1 MSPGSDL
8 LFLVLEELIKIYRQ
22 TVNQMHIG
30 DLTGLMT
37 QQQYLACLEQCDSLP
52 QLKQLLCRLFVH
64 PLERYRQE
72 QSCSETNIS
81 SQIKLY
87 ISKHYQENIRLID
100 IADHLYR
107 NPSYI
112 GYIFKRDMGIS
123 FSEYLAAYR
132 INIAKAY
139 LLDTRLTISNVA
151 EAVGFGDT
159 HHFSKTFKKLVG
171 MTPAAYRKKSVR

>member
-1 MSPGSDL
+1 
-8 LFLVLEELIKIYRQ
+8 
-22 TVNQMHIG
+22 
-30 DLTGLMT
+30 
-37 QQQYLACLEQCDSLP
+37 
-52 QLKQLLCRLFVH
+52 
-64 PLERYRQE
+64 
-72 QSCSETNIS
+72 
-81 SQIKLY
+81 
-87 ISKHYQENIRLID
+87 
-100 IADHLYR
+100 
-107 NPSYI
+107 
-112 GYIFKRDMGIS
+112 MGIS